1 MKCTRHFFPLYQ
13 QDLLIFFPEE
23 SISDVTSRLHLRNF
37 GYFQQVQ
44 KVVDL
49 VKAKGGKVA
58 REPGPVKGG
67 KSVIAFVEDPTGYKF
82 ELIQREPTPE
92 PLCQVMLR
100 VGDLDR
106 SIAFY
111 ETVMVTVWDLCVIMV
126 CLSPFHSHVNTKHF
140 CLNFLSSLKLSASFF
155 SIWYCLK
162 Y

>member
-1 MKCTRHFFPLYQ
+1 
-13 QDLLIFFPEE
+13 
-23 SISDVTSRLHLRNF
+23 
-37 GYFQQVQ
+37 VQ

-49 VKAKGGKVA
+49 VRAKGGKVT

-82 ELIQREPTPE
+82 ELLQREPTPE

-111 ETVMVTVWDLCVIMV
+111 ETVMVTFEISV
-126 CLSPFHSHVNTKHF
+126 LSWFISVLF
-140 CLNFLSSLKLSASFF
+140 IAM
-155 SIWYCLK
+155 SI
-162 Y
+162 

>member
-1 MKCTRHFFPLYQ
+1 MKCTRHFFLLYQ
-13 QDLLIFFPEE
+13 RDLLIFPPEE
-23 SISDVTSRLHLRNF
+23 SISDITSRLHLRNF
-37 GYFQQVQ
+37 SYFQQVQ

-49 VKAKGGKVA
+49 VKAKGGKVT

-111 ETVMVTVWDLCVIMV
+111 ETVMVTV
-126 CLSPFHSHVNTKHF
+126 
-140 CLNFLSSLKLSASFF
+140 
-155 SIWYCLK
+155 
-162 Y
+162 